1 MSKLLEEF
9 MTANAAYPVLYR
21 QLQTLIEAAAAKPRQ
36 PRTPGEPLKLLFVG
50 YAGGGNTGADIRVAE
65 MIRQVRAILGRE
77 NVRIGLVVSGD
88 ALPPDL
94 QDDIALE
101 VVHDYFP
108 EFLARTID
116 LYDGVVACDGS
127 MFKSNLCCMLSAMM
141 GGALGMAAAAG
152 KLAIGYGA
160 EAGRMEPDLKAFI
173 SSLGEQPLILC
184 RNVESSAVLKPMG
197 MRVADGADT
206 AWTYQAEPEAI
217 TQQRLVEMGIHTEP
231 VLVVCPMNPFW
242 WPVRPDLAKAA
253 EMQQTGAH
261 QELHFG
267 SILFHPSD
275 ETIQQRYHHY
285 LDGLASAAN
294 AWQQTHDGSIIVIGM
309 DKVDRPAC
317 NDFAQ
322 RLAQPAS
329 IVVSGD
335 IPPPAIVGL
344 LRHADLMISSR
355 FHAIVA
361 SMEAG
366 VPAIG
371 VSMDERIANLLG
383 HDKAG
388 HCLLKVDAP
397 DLAVQLLEAI
407 RFVESARKTIA
418 TQTQRAVVGNLRA
431 MAQMGERFAM
441 EIHQFHPDLPLQA
454 TNTDWTRYLPPL
466 SDRQRALVEQHG

>member
-9 MTANAAYPVLYR
+9 MLANAAYPVLYR
-21 QLQTLIEAAAAKPRQ
+21 QLQTLIDAAAAKPRHT
-36 PRTPGEPLKLLFVG
+36 RTPGEPLRLLFVG

-65 MIRQVRAILGRE
+65 MIRQVRAVLGRE
-77 NVRIGLVVSGD
+77 QVRIGLVVSGD

-94 QDDIALE
+94 QDDIELE
-101 VVHDYFP
+101 VVLDYFP

-116 LYDGVVACDGS
+116 RYDGVIACDGS

-173 SSLGEQPLILC
+173 ASLGKQPLILC
-184 RNVESSAVLKPMG
+184 RNVESRAVLEPMG

-206 AWTYQAEPEAI
+206 AWTYQAEPLAD
-217 TQQRLVEMGIHTEP
+217 TQQRLAALGVDKHPI
-231 VLVVCPMNPFW
+231 LVVCPMNPFW
-242 WPVRPDLAKAA
+242 WPVRPDLAKAM

-267 SILFHPSD
+267 SILFHPDDAS
-275 ETIQQRYHHY
+275 IQQRYHHY

-294 AWQQTHDGSIIVIGM
+294 TWQKANNGSVVVIGM
-309 DKVDRPAC
+309 DKVDRTAC
-317 NDFAQ
+317 NDLAK
-322 RLAQPAS
+322 RLVLPAS

-335 IPPPAIVGL
+335 VPPTAIVGL
-344 LRHADLMISSR
+344 LRSADLMISSR

-383 HDKAG
+383 HDNAG

-397 DLAVQLLEAI
+397 DLAVQLVEAL
-407 RFVESARKTIA
+407 RFVETERKTISQ
-418 TQTQRAVVGNLRA
+418 QTQAKVARNLLA
-431 MAQMGERFAM
+431 MAEMGKRFAD
-441 EIHQFHPDLPLQA
+441 EVRQFHPDMPLPVA
-454 TNTDWTRYLPPL
+454 HSEWDRYLPPL
-466 SDRQRALVEQHG
+466 SIRQAELITRYG